1 MMGSGIPKMGVG
13 CFWRLYFG
21 GGFGGKF
28 WRVYLAGGVA
38 APPRAPRAR
47 KNGFFCHFCQKSGLF
62 LSSFVKNSSKISQS
76 E

>member
-13 CFWRLYFG
+13 CFWRLCFG

-38 APPRAPRAR
+38 APPARGARA
-47 KNGFFCHFCQKSGLF
+47 KKWYFFAI
-62 LSSFVKNSSKISQS
+62 FVKNRGYFCHL
-76 E
+76 